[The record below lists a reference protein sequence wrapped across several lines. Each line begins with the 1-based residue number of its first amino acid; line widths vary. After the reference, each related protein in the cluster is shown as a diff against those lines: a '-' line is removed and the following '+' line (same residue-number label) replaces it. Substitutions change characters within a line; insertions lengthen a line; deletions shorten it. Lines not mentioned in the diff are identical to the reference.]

1 MPRSAKCAQTHPNV
15 EKDQKYRGSL
25 AYGRGETLDG
35 RAEGAHHHPM
45 AWTSSATSTDH
56 RRSPP
61 TPHIELNPTPSLQ
74 KHTEAGVGRQKRKI
88 QGPTGIRVR

>member
-45 AWTSSATSTDH
+45 AWTSSATSTGH
-56 RRSPP
+56 RRPPP
-61 TPHIELNPTPSLQ
+61 TPHIELNPTPLPA
-74 KHTEAGVGRQKRKI
+74 KAHRGGRWAAKA
-88 QGPTGIRVR
+88 